1 MARQTSVSFV
11 DDLDGSKAV
20 ETVKFGLDGK
30 TYEIDLNKKNAA
42 ALRKAVAAYVD
53 NGRRIRSTAS
63 SSKRSSR
70 TATRSS
76 GLRRH
81 PGMGHRQRH
90 HRQRPRPHLQP
101 ASASNTKPRVA
112 EDSHQARA
120 PNGASDPSRSG
131 ISDRASYW
139 SIPANSACCAL

>member
-1 MARQTSVSFV
+1 MAQQTSISFV

-53 NGRRIRSTAS
+53 NGRRIRSTTS

-70 TATRSS
+70 TATPSGDSAAIREWAIANGITVNARGRISS
-76 GLRRH
+76 SIRE
-81 PGMGHRQRH
+81 QYEAA
-90 HRQRPRPHLQP
+90 Q
-101 ASASNTKPRVA
+101 TKA
-112 EDSHQARA
+112 
-120 PNGASDPSRSG
+120 
-131 ISDRASYW
+131 
-139 SIPANSACCAL
+139 